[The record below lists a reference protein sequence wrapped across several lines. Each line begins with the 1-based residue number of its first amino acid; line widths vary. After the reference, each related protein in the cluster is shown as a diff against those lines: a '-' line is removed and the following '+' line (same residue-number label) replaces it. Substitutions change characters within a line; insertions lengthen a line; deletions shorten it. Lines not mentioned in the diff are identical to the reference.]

1 MGSRIIKIKLFFPM
15 RETSGLFFPIFL
27 TFWLIFPIFEN
38 NPKVHIILRQIG
50 VVSARLG
57 FACSLKVIK
66 RYEGNMTKPWK
77 GRIAVDIREA
87 TPDWGP
93 FTQPIAPE
101 GSPNILM
108 IVWDDVGYGT
118 MDTFGGPVE
127 TPNMTRIADSGI
139 RFSNFHTTAL
149 CSPTRSSLI
158 TGRNATSN
166 NMATI
171 VEASAGY
178 PGLSARIPFENGTI
192 AEVLNERGWNTY
204 AIGKWHLTPGE
215 ETDLSAW
222 KARWPLGRGFER
234 FYGFLGG
241 ETNQWYPD
249 LVYDNHPIEQPS
261 LPEDGYHL
269 SKDLA
274 DKAIQFIRDA
284 KTVAPDKP
292 WFMYYC
298 PGCAHAPHHVFR
310 EWADKYKGR
319 FDMGYE
325 EIRKQILANQKK
337 MGLLPDSTD
346 LSPINPHGEPAVKGP
361 DGQPWPKLDFVLPW
375 NSLSQDEKTLFI
387 RMAEVFA
394 GFVSYTDQEI
404 GRILDYLEESGQLE
418 NTIVIVI
425 SDNGGSGEGGP
436 TGSFNEIKFFNNVP
450 DDIKENLLRIDEL
463 GSPMSYN
470 HYCTGWA
477 WAFDTPFPYW
487 KRFAGYEGGV
497 ADMCLV
503 SWPKGITA
511 RGEIR
516 DQYIHAVDIVP
527 TLYEL
532 LGITPPEILK
542 GFTQNPIE
550 GESFAAAIKDP
561 RAEEKGVQFYS
572 MLGQRS
578 LYYKGWLAN
587 TIHPPI
593 SGWGRFEHDVWELY
607 NLKEDRAQ
615 KNNLA
620 DKNPDILENLKG
632 LWYYYAGIYNGLPLD
647 DRSPLEILSA
657 PRPEPSKPR
666 NRYLYYPDCATVPE
680 MVAVNIR
687 RRNYAIAA
695 GVSIETPGAEGVLFA
710 HGGVGGGHSLYIKNK
725 KLLYVYN
732 WLGEK
737 IQRVTS
743 DVEITPGRHAFTAEF
758 VKTGDDKTMSAIGTL
773 TLFIDMKPVGQGTIM
788 TQPGMFGE
796 GLSIGYDSGAPVSPD
811 YAAPFRFTGGM
822 IEGVIVDVSGESYV
836 DHEREVSAWLMR
848 D

>member
-1 MGSRIIKIKLFFPM
+1 
-15 RETSGLFFPIFL
+15 
-27 TFWLIFPIFEN
+27 
-38 NPKVHIILRQIG
+38 
-50 VVSARLG
+50 
-57 FACSLKVIK
+57 
-66 RYEGNMTKPWK
+66 MTKTWK
-77 GRIAVDIREA
+77 GKIAVDIREA
-87 TPDWGP
+87 RPDWEP
-93 FTQPIAPE
+93 FTQPLAPE

-118 MDTFGGPVE
+118 METYGGPVE

-171 VEASAGY
+171 VEASCGY

-249 LVYDNHPIEQPS
+249 LVYDNHPIEQPY
-261 LPEDGYHL
+261 LPEEGYHL

-274 DKAIQFIRDA
+274 DKAIEFIRDA
-284 KTVAPDKP
+284 KTVAPNKP
-292 WFMYYC
+292 WFMYFC
-298 PGCAHAPHHVFR
+298 PGCAHAPHHVFK

-325 EIRKQILANQKK
+325 EIRKQILTNQKK
-337 MGLLPDSTD
+337 IGLLPDSTE
-346 LSPINPHGEPAVKGP
+346 LSPINPHGEPNAKGP

-375 NSLSQDEKTLFI
+375 NSLSNDEKTLFI

-394 GFVSYTDQEI
+394 GFVSYTDREI

-418 NTIVIVI
+418 NTIIIVV

-450 DDIKENLLRIDEL
+450 DDIKENLLRLNEL
-463 GSPMSYN
+463 GSPKAYN

-503 SWPKGITA
+503 SWPQGIKA

-527 TLYEL
+527 TLYEM

-542 GFTQNPIE
+542 GFTQSPIE
-550 GESFAAAIKDP
+550 GESFTAAIKNP
-561 RAEEKGVQFYS
+561 KAEEKDIQFYS
-572 MLGQRS
+572 MLGQRA

-593 SGWGRFEHDVWELY
+593 SGWGKFEHDVWELY

-615 KNNLA
+615 LHNLA
-620 DKNPDILENLKG
+620 DKNLDILESLKG

-647 DRSPLEILSA
+647 DRSPLELLSS

-666 NRYLYYPDCATVPE
+666 KRYVYYPDCASVPE

-687 RRNYAIAA
+687 RRNYTIAA
-695 GVSIETPGAEGVLFA
+695 GVVIETPVSEGVLFA
-710 HGGVGGGHSLYIKNK
+710 HGGVGGGHCLYIKDK
-725 KLLYVYN
+725 KLHYVYN

-743 DVEITPGRHAFTAEF
+743 GVEITKGKHAFTAEF
-758 VKTGDDKTMSAIGTL
+758 VKTGDDKTMSAVGIL
-773 TLFIDMKPVGQGTIM
+773 TLFIDMKQVGQGTII
-788 TQPGMFGE
+788 TQPGLFGE
-796 GLSIGYDSGAPVSPD
+796 GLSIGSDSGAPVSPD
-811 YAAPFRFTGGM
+811 YAPPFLFTGGT
-822 IEGVIVDVSGESYV
+822 IERVVVDVSGDSYV
-836 DHEREVSAWLMR
+836 DYEREVNAWLMR